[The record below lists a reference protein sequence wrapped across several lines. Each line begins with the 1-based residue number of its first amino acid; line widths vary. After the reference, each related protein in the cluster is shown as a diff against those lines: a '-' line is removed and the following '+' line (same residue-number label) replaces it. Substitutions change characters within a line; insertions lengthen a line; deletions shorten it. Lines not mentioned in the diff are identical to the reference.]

1 VAIFRAAI
9 EHMRAITMLS
19 AIAGFTFAAAHAQDA
34 RQFTCTGQV
43 IEPTALAQS
52 PKTVRMRVG
61 PARNIAVDLGQG
73 MVNAHATSDNKILLK
88 FRIKDIEGE
97 YFRYTD
103 DLFLIYKS
111 GHLARLMCRQEQP

>member
-1 VAIFRAAI
+1 
-9 EHMRAITMLS
+9 MRAIAILS
-19 AIAGFTFAAAHAQDA
+19 AIVGFTFAVAQAQDA
-34 RQFTCTGQV
+34 RQLTCTGQV

-52 PKTVRMRVG
+52 PMSVRVRVG
-61 PARNIAVDLGQG
+61 SARKIAVDLGQG
-73 MVNAHATSDNKILLK
+73 MVNAQPTSDNKILLR

-111 GHLARLMCRQEQP
+111 GHLARLMCRPDQP

>member
-1 VAIFRAAI
+1 M
-9 EHMRAITMLS
+9 MRAIIVLS
-19 AIAGFTFAAAHAQDA
+19 AIAGFTFAAARAEDA
-34 RQFTCTGQV
+34 RQLTCTGQM
-43 IEPTALAQS
+43 IEPKALEQS
-52 PKTVRMRVG
+52 PRTVRVRVG

-73 MVNAHATSDNKILLK
+73 MVNAHTTSDNKILLK

-111 GHLARLMCRQEQP
+111 GHLARLMCQRDRP